1 MQITALAGDVERIL
15 QFTHGG
21 NSLGFDRTF
30 GVFNRVA
37 PPEKW

>member
-1 MQITALAGDVERIL
+1 MQITALGGDVERIL
-15 QFTHGG
+15 QFTHGDY
-21 NSLGFDRTF
+21 LGFDRTF

>member
-1 MQITALAGDVERIL
+1 
-15 QFTHGG
+15 
-21 NSLGFDRTF
+21 LGFDRTF